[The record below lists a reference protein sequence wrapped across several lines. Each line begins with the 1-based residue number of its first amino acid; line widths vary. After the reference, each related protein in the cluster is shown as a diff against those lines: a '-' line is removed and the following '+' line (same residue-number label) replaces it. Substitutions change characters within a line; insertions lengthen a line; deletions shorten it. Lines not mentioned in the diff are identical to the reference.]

1 MGTQTKIVVVKG
13 KEIIYTA
20 IFLVLGICLIILLVN
35 MFGSDNSLKTETTGK
50 YIPGVYSS
58 TITLGENTLNVSVAV
73 DKDTI
78 SGVTIENLNET
89 VTTMYPLL
97 EPALNEI
104 NNQISVVDNVD
115 EISYSKENQY
125 TYIILNQAIKK
136 NQAIKNALEQAK
148 ANP

>member
-1 MGTQTKIVVVKG
+1 MGTQTKIIVIKG
-13 KEIIYTA
+13 KEIIYTGL
-20 IFLVLGICLIILLVN
+20 FLILGIFLIILLVN
-35 MFGSDNSLKTETTGK
+35 MFGSDKKNKAETTGK

-125 TYIILNQAIKK
+125 TYIILNQAIK
-136 NQAIKNALEQAK
+136 NALEQAK
-148 ANP
+148 QPQTE

>member
-1 MGTQTKIVVVKG
+1 MGTQTKIVVIKG
-13 KEIIYTA
+13 KELIYTG
-20 IFLVLGICLIILLVN
+20 IFLILGILMIILLIN
-35 MFGSDNSLKTETTGK
+35 MFGKSSDSSTTTTGK
-50 YIPGVYSS
+50 YNPGVYSS
-58 TITLGENTLNVSVAV
+58 TITLGENTLNVSVTV

-78 SGVTIENLNET
+78 SGVKIENLNET

-125 TYIILNQAIKK
+125 TYIILNQAIK
-136 NQAIKNALEQAK
+136 NALEQAK
-148 ANP
+148 INP

>member
-13 KEIIYTA
+13 KEIIYTG
-20 IFLVLGICLIILLVN
+20 IFLVLGIFLIILLVN
-35 MFGSDNSLKTETTGK
+35 MFGNESSPKTQTTGK
-50 YIPGVYSS
+50 YVPGVYSS

-104 NNQISVVDNVD
+104 NNQISVVDSVD

-125 TYIILNQAIKK
+125 TYIILNQAIK
-136 NQAIKNALEQAK
+136 NALEQAK
-148 ANP
+148 QTPQ

>member
-13 KEIIYTA
+13 KELIYTGL
-20 IFLVLGICLIILLVN
+20 FLVLGVFLIILLVN
-35 MFGSDNSLKTETTGK
+35 MFGSGKKEKTEKTGK

-97 EPALNEI
+97 TPALNEI
-104 NNQISVVDNVD
+104 NNQISVVDSVD

-125 TYIILNQAIKK
+125 TYIILNQAIK
-136 NQAIKNALEQAK
+136 NALEQAK
-148 ANP
+148 IKQ

>member
-13 KEIIYTA
+13 KELIYTA
-20 IFLVLGICLIILLVN
+20 LFLILLIFLIILMVN
-35 MFGSDNSLKTETTGK
+35 MFGSNKKTDTKTAGK
-50 YIPGVYSS
+50 YVPVVYSS

-125 TYIILNQAIKK
+125 TYIILNQAIK
-136 NQAIKNALEQAK
+136 NALEK
-148 ANP
+148 AVSQN

>member
-1 MGTQTKIVVVKG
+1 MGTQTKIVVIKG
-13 KEIIYTA
+13 KEIIYTGL
-20 IFLVLGICLIILLVN
+20 FLILGIFLIILLVN
-35 MFGSDNSLKTETTGK
+35 MFGSDKKSRTETTVK

-104 NNQISVVDNVD
+104 NNQISLVDNVD

-125 TYIILNQAIKK
+125 TYIILNQAIK
-136 NQAIKNALEQAK
+136 NALEQAK
-148 ANP
+148 QPPKN